1 MKFIRTFTFIGGLV
15 LMALAFGFVFRVPL
29 ALSIWPWEDGRYSY
43 LFVGSILAAVSAAAL
58 WIGWTGEL
66 GALPAGS
73 LNIFVIALT
82 SSAYFFKLA
91 LADGRTNM
99 IPFALVSAG
108 IALASAIAFGWSRRI
123 PLRESQPT
131 PWLVKGSFV
140 IFIVLLLLAGGALV
154 LREPIFPWPLNPDSS
169 VIFGCI
175 LIGDA
180 FYFLYGLLHPRWN
193 NAIGQLLS
201 FLAYDLVLIV
211 PFLALFNT
219 VPPERVFNLF
229 VYVVVLIY
237 SGALAIYFLFIQPRT
252 RLGREPAARAL

>member
-1 MKFIRTFTFIGGLV
+1 MKQIRTLTFIGGLV
-15 LMALAFGFVFRVPL
+15 LMALAFGFIFRVPL

-58 WIGWTGEL
+58 WIGWSGEL

-82 SSAYFFKLA
+82 SSIYLFKLA
-91 LADGRTNM
+91 FADGLMNL
-99 IPFALVSAG
+99 IPFGIVSAV
-108 IALASAIAFGWSRRI
+108 IALASAIAFLWSRSI

-131 PWLVKGSFV
+131 PWLVKASFV

-154 LREPIFPWPLNPDSS
+154 LHEPVFPWDLNPDSS

-180 FYFLYGLLHPRWN
+180 FYFLYGLLYPIWK

-211 PFLALFNT
+211 PFLSLFNT
-219 VPPERVFNLF
+219 VSPERVFNLF

-237 SGALAIYFLFIQPRT
+237 SGALAIYFLFIQPQT
-252 RLGREPAARAL
+252 RLSRESAAHPL